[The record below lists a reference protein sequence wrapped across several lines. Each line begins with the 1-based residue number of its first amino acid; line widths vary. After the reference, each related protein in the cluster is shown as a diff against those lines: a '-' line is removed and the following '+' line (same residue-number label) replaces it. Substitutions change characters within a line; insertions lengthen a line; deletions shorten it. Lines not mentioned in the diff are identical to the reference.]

1 MQNGGSRNSALTLN
15 GSTTALNLSG
25 TSTTFGS
32 LAGSGTVFNSG
43 GANTLTV
50 GFDNTS
56 TTFSGQLSRF
66 NDATL
71 NATGLQK
78 IGTGVMTMT
87 GVQLFVTGT
96 TGTITVNGG
105 TIKYLDSGAAFPATT
120 VSGGATITVNNGGT
134 LALDNTGTANVNS
147 RLGMSTAGTLNIQ
160 GGKLTINGTST
171 AATPTT
177 ETITT
182 FNVTNG
188 GGRVELTP
196 NAANAL
202 NLAITT
208 LNTANGTGSLVI
220 GGING
225 SAVGTVGQGVLTITT
240 PNLIAGQ
247 GTGLNGTTTMA
258 VRHDILG
265 DAAIGG
271 LGTGFLVK
279 DTAAG
284 GTYRALASGELAS
297 AILLPLATGAATT
310 NVGLTGATQ
319 ALTVNSLANTL
330 TISGASTIN
339 GLGATF
345 GNYGPGGGLLT
356 LSLSNAAASLTLA
369 GATGNINVGAFGS
382 TTAGTTPYVHVITG
396 GTLNVNGAFAV
407 NGTAGLLKAD
417 GGALNLNNFAYY
429 TGATTI
435 NDGTLKLASGAAN
448 TIAVVPTAGGA
459 TVSQVNLNGTGAIL
473 DLNGQSQAIGTLT
486 SINPL
491 PGQGGT
497 IQNAGAA
504 ATLTTSTQAASG
516 TFGGVISGN
525 IALTRAGANTTT
537 LTNANTYTGATIVRG
552 GTLQLRDSGSI
563 SSTAGLTLNY
573 GTLNW
578 DNFGLNTQPN
588 PTPTRVAATNAVT
601 LQGGTITINGAGST
615 DTVVTLNSVTATGG
629 NNTVNIL
636 PFINEGSTAKLTIGS
651 LVRSQS
657 NHSGV
662 NFNGFSANN
671 STGTST
677 TGGQGLTANG
687 QIILNSLD
695 FSMANAVTT
704 AASNIVTVPS
714 TAGLFVGALVTGTG
728 LPANERITA
737 ITSATT
743 FTVTTG
749 TGVTAQAS
757 TTVAATSPLINLTLT
772 GGSTV
777 AASNI
782 VTVPSTTGL
791 FVGAPVTG
799 TGLPASEFITAITS
813 GTTFTVTTGTGV
825 TAGTGTTFTANNLN
839 NNLIGGWAVAD
850 GSTFA
855 TYVSGNGVF
864 TNNGVSVMGQTTQ
877 GIVAPGFTGT
887 TVAGTTLGTGNYS
900 EAGAAISLTA
910 GPVVANSW
918 RFVPGAT
925 QAITF
930 PTTTTVALNVGV
942 IANAAF
948 TTTLTAT
955 DATNTISGTGTDL
968 FFYVNQNTLVVQ
980 PAITGT
986 SALVSNGPSTLRLAP
1001 TFASNTYTGGTFIN
1015 GGTTNLQAGVGFIA
1029 IPGALT
1035 INNATVTLG
1044 NANSG
1049 QIAATSAVTING
1061 GGALNLFSYTVGT
1074 SQTLDSITFNNEGG
1088 TGNPTVS
1095 FATPTALSTL
1105 TLSNA
1110 NAITATNNSIAT
1122 TPTISTAA
1130 ATFSAL
1136 SFGNASP
1143 VITVNAG
1150 LAETG
1155 LNISAPIANG
1165 AFTTLSKSG
1174 AGVLA
1179 LSGAST
1185 FTTGFNLN
1193 QGGLMFGA
1201 GSTGGPVTSG
1211 PVGTG
1216 TLVIAGGTSLLS
1228 DGTVRTIGNATTVNG
1243 DFTFGGRVAGNGVIL
1258 SGAMNLGATGRTIT
1272 VTSPAVTSTINGVIT
1287 GATTGTALTKAG
1299 AGTLVLGAANSFAN
1313 VAITGGILK
1322 NGIDNA
1328 IPATSAISVAVGTGY
1343 DLNNFN
1349 ETLDSISGL
1358 GFITQS
1364 GAATKTLTVSSTVNS
1379 STFSGIITDN
1389 NLGNAASRL
1398 ALTKVGTP
1406 TTLTLAGANTYTGLT
1421 TVTSGILSISNGSA
1435 LGTVAN
1441 GTVVTAG
1448 GSLELQNNIAVTG
1461 AEALT
1466 ITGTGSTGTNGA
1478 LRNLSGANSYSG
1490 TVTLGAGGA
1499 TIISDALST
1508 LTLNGTT
1515 AVAATTQPLSVGGAG
1530 NTTISGNITGTTAV
1544 LTKSDA
1550 GTLLLSGT
1558 NTITGVTTILGGTLA
1573 VANGAAIANTGA
1585 VVVANAAGATFRLD
1599 NSETIGNISGGGAIG
1614 GAINLQGNTLTT
1626 GDASNTSFSGV
1637 ISGALGGLTKVGTGN
1652 FTLDGTVANTFT
1664 GLTTVTNGTLTLG
1677 KTTVLD
1683 GAIAGPATAVK
1694 GSAAS
1699 ILVNGG
1705 TLNWAANDQVGNNA
1719 RIDITSG
1726 AINFGTFNETIFDL
1740 VNSGGTVDYGTGTV
1754 FITDPTWNSGTNTIS
1769 GNTTFGV
1776 LNVLGGTNTINAG
1789 ASLTAG
1795 SSGGVNFQGT
1805 GTTPNVTITSDA
1817 TTPGVMKL
1825 AGNVTVDSTV
1835 TSASITSGGVAALP
1849 GRLDL
1854 NGANRTF
1861 TVNNGGAGLNVSA
1874 QIIGGAGSGL
1884 TKAGTGT
1891 MTVSANNT
1899 YTGAT
1904 AVTGGTLNV
1913 TGSLSGT
1920 TSVNVN
1926 GGGTLLMAGGS
1937 NNIGSGAATPDAGFQ
1952 TFNSGSPTYS
1962 GGANVSLGD
1971 VSSTGTLAVAGTAST
1986 HTFGTLTLNGNAIL
2000 DFSSGGGAHANVN
2013 LFFNGAL
2020 VQNGNTLTINNWNA
2034 GTSAYGLGATTDLGT
2049 FGDLQDRLLFT
2060 SSLGF
2065 GQGTL
2070 LSGISFNLPGLGNVG
2085 AQEVAFGSNFEIVP
2099 VPEPATTA
2107 LIGSV
2112 ALCALIGYRER
2123 RRFTG
2128 IRNRLARK

>member
-1 MQNGGSRNSALTLN
+1 M
-15 GSTTALNLSG
+15 
-25 TSTTFGS
+25 
-32 LAGSGTVFNSG
+32 
-43 GANTLTV
+43 
-50 GFDNTS
+50 
-56 TTFSGQLSRF
+56 
-66 NDATL
+66 
-71 NATGLQK
+71 
-78 IGTGVMTMT
+78 
-87 GVQLFVTGT
+87 
-96 TGTITVNGG
+96 
-105 TIKYLDSGAAFPATT
+105 
-120 VSGGATITVNNGGT
+120 
-134 LALDNTGTANVNS
+134 
-147 RLGMSTAGTLNIQ
+147 
-160 GGKLTINGTST
+160 
-171 AATPTT
+171 
-177 ETITT
+177 
-182 FNVTNG
+182 
-188 GGRVELTP
+188 
-196 NAANAL
+196 
-202 NLAITT
+202 
-208 LNTANGTGSLVI
+208 
-220 GGING
+220 
-225 SAVGTVGQGVLTITT
+225 
-240 PNLIAGQ
+240 
-247 GTGLNGTTTMA
+247 
-258 VRHDILG
+258 
-265 DAAIGG
+265 
-271 LGTGFLVK
+271 
-279 DTAAG
+279 
-284 GTYRALASGELAS
+284 
-297 AILLPLATGAATT
+297 
-310 NVGLTGATQ
+310 
-319 ALTVNSLANTL
+319 
-330 TISGASTIN
+330 
-339 GLGATF
+339 
-345 GNYGPGGGLLT
+345 
-356 LSLSNAAASLTLA
+356 
-369 GATGNINVGAFGS
+369 
-382 TTAGTTPYVHVITG
+382 
-396 GTLNVNGAFAV
+396 
-407 NGTAGLLKAD
+407 
-417 GGALNLNNFAYY
+417 
-429 TGATTI
+429 
-435 NDGTLKLASGAAN
+435 
-448 TIAVVPTAGGA
+448 
-459 TVSQVNLNGTGAIL
+459 
-473 DLNGQSQAIGTLT
+473 
-486 SINPL
+486 
-491 PGQGGT
+491 
-497 IQNAGAA
+497 
-504 ATLTTSTQAASG
+504 
-516 TFGGVISGN
+516 
-525 IALTRAGANTTT
+525 
-537 LTNANTYTGATIVRG
+537 
-552 GTLQLRDSGSI
+552 
-563 SSTAGLTLNY
+563 
-573 GTLNW
+573 
-578 DNFGLNTQPN
+578 
-588 PTPTRVAATNAVT
+588 
-601 LQGGTITINGAGST
+601 
-615 DTVVTLNSVTATGG
+615 
-629 NNTVNIL
+629 
-636 PFINEGSTAKLTIGS
+636 
-651 LVRSQS
+651 
-657 NHSGV
+657 
-662 NFNGFSANN
+662 
-671 STGTST
+671 
-677 TGGQGLTANG
+677 
-687 QIILNSLD
+687 
-695 FSMANAVTT
+695 
-704 AASNIVTVPS
+704 
-714 TAGLFVGALVTGTG
+714 
-728 LPANERITA
+728 
-737 ITSATT
+737 
-743 FTVTTG
+743 
-749 TGVTAQAS
+749 
-757 TTVAATSPLINLTLT
+757 
-772 GGSTV
+772 
-777 AASNI
+777 
-782 VTVPSTTGL
+782 
-791 FVGAPVTG
+791 
-799 TGLPASEFITAITS
+799 
-813 GTTFTVTTGTGV
+813 
-825 TAGTGTTFTANNLN
+825 
-839 NNLIGGWAVAD
+839 
-850 GSTFA
+850 
-855 TYVSGNGVF
+855 
-864 TNNGVSVMGQTTQ
+864 
-877 GIVAPGFTGT
+877 
-887 TVAGTTLGTGNYS
+887 
-900 EAGAAISLTA
+900 
-910 GPVVANSW
+910 
-918 RFVPGAT
+918 
-925 QAITF
+925 
-930 PTTTTVALNVGV
+930 
-942 IANAAF
+942 
-948 TTTLTAT
+948 
-955 DATNTISGTGTDL
+955 
-968 FFYVNQNTLVVQ
+968 
-980 PAITGT
+980 
-986 SALVSNGPSTLRLAP
+986 
-1001 TFASNTYTGGTFIN
+1001 
-1015 GGTTNLQAGVGFIA
+1015 
-1029 IPGALT
+1029 
-1035 INNATVTLG
+1035 
-1044 NANSG
+1044 
-1049 QIAATSAVTING
+1049 
-1061 GGALNLFSYTVGT
+1061 
-1074 SQTLDSITFNNEGG
+1074 
-1088 TGNPTVS
+1088 
-1095 FATPTALSTL
+1095 
-1105 TLSNA
+1105 
-1110 NAITATNNSIAT
+1110 
-1122 TPTISTAA
+1122 
-1130 ATFSAL
+1130 
-1136 SFGNASP
+1136 
-1143 VITVNAG
+1143 
-1150 LAETG
+1150 
-1155 LNISAPIANG
+1155 
-1165 AFTTLSKSG
+1165 
-1174 AGVLA
+1174 
-1179 LSGAST
+1179 
-1185 FTTGFNLN
+1185 
-1193 QGGLMFGA
+1193 
-1201 GSTGGPVTSG
+1201 
-1211 PVGTG
+1211 
-1216 TLVIAGGTSLLS
+1216 
-1228 DGTVRTIGNATTVNG
+1228 
-1243 DFTFGGRVAGNGVIL
+1243 
-1258 SGAMNLGATGRTIT
+1258 
-1272 VTSPAVTSTINGVIT
+1272 
-1287 GATTGTALTKAG
+1287 
-1299 AGTLVLGAANSFAN
+1299 
-1313 VAITGGILK
+1313 
-1322 NGIDNA
+1322 
-1328 IPATSAISVAVGTGY
+1328 
-1343 DLNNFN
+1343 
-1349 ETLDSISGL
+1349 
-1358 GFITQS
+1358 
-1364 GAATKTLTVSSTVNS
+1364 
-1379 STFSGIITDN
+1379 
-1389 NLGNAASRL
+1389 
-1398 ALTKVGTP
+1398 
-1406 TTLTLAGANTYTGLT
+1406 
-1421 TVTSGILSISNGSA
+1421 TSGILSISNGSA

-1499 TIISDALST
+1499 TIISDAGT
-1508 LTLNGTT
+1508 LTLNAAT